1 MAIYLGD
8 LSIAEF
14 EKRAGIELT
23 VEQRNTLNSMLEH
36 TRADVQGNNKIHIY
50 DIPFCIECGNPDAR
64 KTVLGILMPLSS
76 KIKAP
81 LQVGGGV

>member
-8 LSIAEF
+8 LSITEF

-36 TRADVQGNNKIHIY
+36 TCADVQGNNKIHIY
-50 DIPFCIECGNPDAR
+50 GTTKYTSMTFRFALNVEIPTQGKRCLAYLCRYPQ
-64 KTVLGILMPLSS
+64 K
-76 KIKAP
+76 
-81 LQVGGGV
+81 

>member
-36 TRADVQGNNKIHIY
+36 TCADVQGEQQNTH
-50 DIPFCIECGNPDAR
+50 
-64 KTVLGILMPLSS
+64 L
-76 KIKAP
+76 
-81 LQVGGGV
+81 